1 MRTGTVGQATR
12 RPAVA
17 GTFYA
22 GTERRLSEQV
32 RALLPVG
39 VTPQRVVGA
48 VAPHAGFLYSGRV
61 ASAVYARIEPPATF
75 VILGPN
81 HTGMGAPAAIMTDGA
96 WATPLGEVRIDQA
109 LARAIRDASGVLEE
123 DPLAHMNEHSIEVQL
138 PFVQVLMPE
147 AQFVPI
153 CLMRHDAATCRDV
166 GRAVAE
172 GVRQTGRSAVIVA
185 STDMSH
191 YIPKALAEQRD
202 RHVISAIEA
211 LDPEGLLTVVRRDRI
226 TMCGVHPTAAALVA
240 GKALGAVRC
249 HLLRYATSG
258 DVSGDYQQVVGY
270 AGLLLV

>member
-1 MRTGTVGQATR
+1 MRTGRVGQATR

-17 GTFYA
+17 GSFYA

-61 ASAVYARIEPPATF
+61 ASAVYARIEPPSTF

-81 HTGMGAPAAIMTDGA
+81 HTGMGAPAAIMTEGA
-96 WATPLGEVRIDQA
+96 WATPLGEVRIDHA
-109 LARAIRDASGVLEE
+109 LARAIRDASGVLED

-138 PFVQVLMPE
+138 PFMQVLMPG

-153 CLMRHDAATCRDV
+153 CMMRHDAATCRDV

-172 GVRQTGRSAVIVA
+172 GVRQTGRPAVIVA

-202 RHVISAIEA
+202 RQAIAAIEE
-211 LDPEGLLTVVRRDRI
+211 LDPEGLLTVIRRDRI
-226 TMCGVHPTAAALVA
+226 TMCGDHPTAAALVA
-240 GKALGAVRC
+240 AKALGAVRG
-249 HLLRYATSG
+249 HLLQYATSG